1 MNDES
6 YPNSNIRDMSKR
18 YFICAGCREAKQW
31 ESRIRA
37 LNDKLYCSYY
47 CGLDSGVTK
56 DRWSGEQ

>member
-6 YPNSNIRDMSKR
+6 YPNSNIRDM
-18 YFICAGCREAKQW
+18 G
-31 ESRIRA
+31 
-37 LNDKLYCSYY
+37 NCSYY